1 MTELAE
7 MSVMWKQQQQ
17 AYDCLKMLFSIP
29 FFFMCEIDR
38 KGYKS
43 VWKKIKPLQLGPNDW
58 IGWNVRYVKTTTTSI
73 WMSEDAY

>member
-17 AYDCLKMLFSIP
+17 AYECLKMLISIIFS
-29 FFFMCEIDR
+29 FMCEIDG
-38 KGYKS
+38 KGYKC
-43 VWKKIKPLQLGPNDW
+43 VWKNWASSTRTNDW
-58 IGWNVRYVKTTTTSI
+58 IGWNVRYVKITTTSI